1 MRRSAL
7 VLATVGL
14 SGLLFGWI
22 TGSALIIGLASFG
35 IVAAELHRRA
45 LDGFSTSRH
54 THRSP
59 TSAYRTTRVE
69 IMEVDIALHERWL
82 ASPAPLAILVHGW
95 GSDSNASEVR
105 AEPLVEFGCHVLL
118 VDMPNHGMSGR
129 MRHWSARRAA
139 ECVQHAIIAHSD
151 RWPDDDITGVILY
164 GHSMGGFVMLGIG
177 RELMADLPHLLH
189 GMVLESP
196 MVSWPM
202 VFEDRTSGVLLPL
215 RRLLRWEI
223 ERDLRKV
230 HPEYEPEDWDD
241 ASVPEWGAP
250 CAPLLVIQ
258 AEEDDSLGRM
268 HFDLLRQ
275 HAPEAS
281 EFVLDPALSHQG
293 RTERG
298 DAPEVIRKWISRI
311 LNQPSVDESE

>member
-139 ECVQHAIIAHSD
+139 ECVQHAIMAHSD
-151 RWPDDDITGVILY
+151 RPDDDITGVILY

-177 RELMADLPHLLH
+177 EGADGRPPSPAPWDDSRVTHGQLADGIRRPHLRC
-189 GMVLESP
+189 VA
-196 MVSWPM
+196 
-202 VFEDRTSGVLLPL
+202 PL

-250 CAPLLVIQ
+250 RPSPRHQ
-258 AEEDDSLGRM
+258 AEEDDSLGRRL

-281 EFVLDPALSHQG
+281 SSSSIQPCRIKVELNEAMPLRSSGNGSAEF
-293 RTERG
+293 
-298 DAPEVIRKWISRI
+298 
-311 LNQPSVDESE
+311 